1 MRRLGPTLIAAG
13 AVVWTAGVAAWVSGV
28 WVTLPPDTV
37 RVLVLSL
44 AAATGTALVGAGAVI
59 GRAWRARIS
68 TLPQQQPDALA
79 QLPEGDRSGV
89 PQPARGS
96 RSGERVT

>member
-37 RVLVLSL
+37 RVLVLGL
-44 AAATGTALVGAGAVI
+44 AASTGAALVGAGAVI
-59 GRAWRARIS
+59 SRARHSRNS
-68 TLPQQQPDALA
+68 TPLQQQPDALA
-79 QLPEGDRSGV
+79 QLPEAERSGF
-89 PQPARGS
+89 PSPIRGP